1 MMTLKNLYTLK
12 KNIKVAEKELKDLE
26 DSSGVTEMR
35 DTITMLRQR
44 YVEDCKQMAH
54 DGITQDGPLRLIDRS
69 RYVRKVN
76 VERFTVIDKG
86 AYEQLKNSL
95 TIPVGVVEKFYDDVP
110 NKREIMDAICDT
122 TKQES
127 YDIVDVM
134 EGD

>member
-1 MMTLKNLYTLK
+1 MTLKNLYTLK

-35 DTITMLRQR
+35 DTIMMLRQR
-44 YVEDCKQMAH
+44 YTEECKQMAH
-54 DGITQDGPLRLIDRS
+54 DGIVQDGPLRLIDRS

-95 TIPVGVVEKFYDDVP
+95 TIPVGVVEKFYDYVP

>member
-1 MMTLKNLYTLK
+1 
-12 KNIKVAEKELKDLE
+12 ELKDLE